1 MADQKMPKL
10 KELLEEGFIVCPTAI
25 EGTNPFGTRKPDNF
39 TFKGLPGRII
49 EDQKAKLTEE
59 QQTLQEDKFKEAFKT
74 LIEASGINAEKM
86 YDLLIEIEGM
96 DSREAA
102 NVAEALE
109 SAVLKQVR

>member
-1 MADQKMPKL
+1 MADKKMPLL
-10 KELLEEGFIVCPTAI
+10 KELLQEGLVVCPTAI

-49 EDQKAKLTEE
+49 EDQKAKLTKE
-59 QQTLQEDKFKEAFKT
+59 QQTIQEDKFKEAFKS

-86 YDLLIEIEGM
+86 FNLLIEIDGM
-96 DSREAA
+96 DTREAA

-109 SAVLKQVR
+109 SAVLKQVK